1 MMIMM
6 INMNEREGEKEGI
19 WKYGLQTEWNCLA
32 VITEQALLSEGAC
45 YVYYVHLTAPLNSTV
60 YLQIGPQAKR
70 RGKRY
75 FYETPRSQTK
85 AYGVRRLQLQSQ
97 RLASH
102 IKREKGLGTIVPK
115 DPRSP
120 RSPTF
125 LIWPHVPRNALMC
138 IKKISFF

>member
-1 MMIMM
+1 MMMM
-6 INMNEREGEKEGI
+6 MANMNEREGEKEGI

-60 YLQIGPQAKR
+60 YLQIGPQPKR

-85 AYGVRRLQLQSQ
+85 AYGVRRLLLQSQ
-97 RLASH
+97 RLAFH
-102 IKREKGLGTIVPK
+102 IKREKGLGTILMK
-115 DPRSP
+115 SP
-120 RSPTF
+120 RYQ
-125 LIWPHVPRNALMC
+125 HV
-138 IKKISFF
+138 